1 MRVSQIMTP
10 NVITVDKDV
19 SLVDAIDRMRRH
31 EISRLVVVDAGRVEG
46 IITERDIVRELGSMR
61 SYRLSLGR
69 IHVSNVMTTNPI
81 TVAPDL
87 TAKRAAEIMLE
98 HDISGLP
105 VVERDKLVGIVTKT
119 DFAKVCAGFED
130 IYVGQ
135 VMQSSPRTIS
145 PYDRV
150 IHVRRLLLD
159 EDLISLPVLDGNRL
173 VGIVTMRDVAI
184 FFATFQEEVP
194 DKHKSERIRSLLVE
208 GIMTKPVVTTRTDA
222 RLCDVA
228 REMLERRFSSM
239 PVLNLRDE
247 FVGLITKTE
256 LTEVARER
264 L

>member
-10 NVITVDKDV
+10 NVITIDKDV
-19 SLVDAIDRMRRH
+19 SLVNAIDRMRRH

-87 TAKRAAEIMLE
+87 TAKRAAELMLE

-105 VVERDKLVGIVTKT
+105 VVEGDKLVGIVTKT
-119 DFAKVCAGFED
+119 DFAKVCEYFED

-150 IHVRRLLLD
+150 IHARRLLLD

-208 GIMTKPVVTTRTDA
+208 GIMAKPVVTTHTDA

-228 REMLERRFSSM
+228 RDMFKRRFSSM

>member
-1 MRVSQIMTP
+1 MRVNQIMTP
-10 NVITVDKDV
+10 NVVTIDKDV
-19 SLVDAIDRMRRH
+19 SLVDAIERMRRH
-31 EISRLVVVDAGRVEG
+31 EISRLVVVDAGRIEG
-46 IITERDIVRELGSMR
+46 IITERDIARELGSMR

-69 IHVSNVMTTNPI
+69 MHVSNVMTTNPI

-87 TAKRAAEIMLE
+87 TARRAAELMLE

-105 VVERDKLVGIVTKT
+105 VVEGEKLVGIVTKM

-130 IYVGQ
+130 IYIGQ
-135 VMQSSPRTIS
+135 VMQSNPRTIS

-150 IHVRRLLLD
+150 IHARRLLLD
-159 EDLISLPVLDGNRL
+159 EDLVSLPVLDGNRL
-173 VGIVTMRDVAI
+173 VGIVTVRDVVAC
-184 FFATFQEEVP
+184 FATFQEEVP
-194 DKHKSERIRSLLVE
+194 DKHKGERIRNLLVE
-208 GIMTKPVVTTRTDA
+208 EIMTKPVTVRTDD

-228 REMLERRFSSM
+228 RDMLERRFSSM
-239 PVLNLRDE
+239 PVLNWRDE

>member
-1 MRVSQIMTP
+1 MRVNQIMTP
-10 NVITVDKDV
+10 NVVTIDKDV
-19 SLVDAIDRMRRH
+19 SLVDAIERMRRH
-31 EISRLVVVDAGRVEG
+31 EISRLVVVDAGRIEG

-81 TVAPDL
+81 TVAPDV
-87 TAKRAAEIMLE
+87 TAKRAAELMLE

-105 VVERDKLVGIVTKT
+105 VVEKDKLVGIITKM
-119 DFAKVCAGFED
+119 DFAKVCMGFED

-135 VMQSSPRTIS
+135 VMQSNPRTIS
-145 PYDRV
+145 PCDRV
-150 IHVRRLLLD
+150 IHARRLLLD
-159 EDLISLPVLDGNRL
+159 EDLISLPVLEGDRL
-173 VGIVTMRDVAI
+173 VGIVTVRDVATC
-184 FFATFQEEVP
+184 FAAFQEEVP

-208 GIMTKPVVTTRTDA
+208 DIMTKPVVAIRTDA

-228 REMLERRFSSM
+228 RDMFERRFSSV

-247 FVGLITKTE
+247 LVGLITKTE
-256 LTEVARER
+256 LAEVARER